1 MKLTNAF
8 VYIMSNKNATTYYI
22 GVTNDLERRVREH
35 KNNKSEFTTKYNL
48 YSLVYF
54 EIISDIDTAI
64 KREKQLKNW
73 NREWKIKLIQTTNPT
88 FKDLAVDWV

>member
-48 YSLVYF
+48 HSLVYF